1 MSAMPT
7 WESPI
12 ADDLAEGLEG
22 GVVRHRLD
30 RVLRRDNPQRI
41 ATFAHLKML
50 DAGVAQ
56 PYRDVRA
63 ALAGGD
69 DPPSAQLLERYV
81 PEPGRVGTVGYVG
94 VDRHHQPGRL
104 RCDHGQR
111 LLPSCRV
118 LRQQESNRSPG
129 IPV

>member
-22 GVVRHRLD
+22 GVVRDRLD
-30 RVLRRDNPQRI
+30 RVACRERLQRV

-50 DAGVAQ
+50 HVGVAQ
-56 PYRDVRA
+56 PHCDVRA

-69 DPPSAQLLERYV
+69 DPPPAQLLERYV
-81 PEPGRVGTVGYVG
+81 PEPGRVGAVGYVG
-94 VDRHHQPGRL
+94 VDRDHQPGRL
-104 RCDHGQR
+104 RFDHAQR
-111 LLPSCRV
+111 LLPS
-118 LRQQESNRSPG
+118 
-129 IPV
+129 